1 MPNNSS
7 NDKSTYKDESDSI
20 RIRNKI
26 YNKEALN
33 ITLKYGIFG
42 ALWVLLSDRLLAII
56 VQNSSIYMK
65 LQTAKGWLYIVIT
78 MLLIYNL
85 INKKIKIIKES
96 GSKIKEAYDELK
108 QTHEEVINIERELRY
123 QKDILQNIIDNSP
136 VIITLW
142 DEGGKIKNL
151 NPYAQKLFG
160 YKEDEVMNQNWLELL
175 VPENNKSIMEG
186 VMEEIK
192 LNGQIRDHESEFM
205 SKDGKR
211 INIIWN
217 SKILDSSNLKQKY
230 QVVSVGINNTER
242 KKQEEK
248 IKKMAYYDS
257 LTGLPN
263 KVLFMEETTRCINKS
278 MMQESMD
285 FAIIYLDID
294 NFKYINDTLNHSVG
308 DEFLKYFADKLKQH
322 SVNPT
327 IISRFTGDEFVVLW
341 QGLSQKQIL
350 EYVEEL
356 LKKIGNTWSM
366 NNYQFYISVTVGIA
380 VFPEHGSNLT
390 ELLKSAEIAM
400 YAAKHQGKN
409 KIQVFE
415 PTLMKLN
422 YWNMEMAN
430 KIQMGL
436 DNKEFSLYYQ
446 PQYSLKTNRITSA
459 EALIRWNHKKR
470 EAISPAE
477 FIPVAEQTGQIYE
490 IEQWIF
496 KTALQQK
503 KDWEVAG
510 FNNLGISINLS
521 AKTLISDVYF
531 HKIEKLITFYEVDYS
546 NVTIEI
552 TETAILSNI
561 KLVIERLNG
570 LKRKGLKIAL
580 DDFGTGYSSL
590 AYLKEL
596 PIDTIKLDQSYVNA
610 VPYNQIDAH
619 IVKAIISLSH
629 DLNYDVIAEGIET
642 IEQLVYLR
650 MQHCEDGQGF
660 LLSKPLPADEMVKL
674 FEKTMK
680 GYERL

>member
-1 MPNNSS
+1 MVPDTLNI
-7 NDKSTYKDESDSI
+7 I

-136 VIITLW
+136 VIISLW

-175 VPENNKSIMEG
+175 IPENNKSIMEG

-205 SKDGKR
+205 SKDGER

-263 KVLFMEETTRCINKS
+263 KVLFMEETSRCINKS

-327 IISRFTGDEFVVLW
+327 MISRFTGDEFVVLW

-380 VFPEHGSNLT
+380 VFPEHGSDLT

-446 PQYSLKTNRITSA
+446 PQFSLKTNRITSA
-459 EALIRWNHKKR
+459 EALIRWNHKKK

-503 KDWEVAG
+503 KDWEDAG
-510 FNNLGISINLS
+510 YNNLGISINLS
-521 AKTLISDVYF
+521 AKTLISDIYF
-531 HKIEKLITFYEVDYS
+531 HKIEKLISFYEIDYS

-552 TETAILSNI
+552 TETAILTNI

-570 LKRKGLKIAL
+570 LKMKGLKIAL

-650 MQHCEDGQGF
+650 MQQCEDGQGF
-660 LLSKPLPADEMVKL
+660 LLSKPLPSEEMAML

>member
-1 MPNNSS
+1 
-7 NDKSTYKDESDSI
+7 
-20 RIRNKI
+20 
-26 YNKEALN
+26 
-33 ITLKYGIFG
+33 
-42 ALWVLLSDRLLAII
+42 
-56 VQNSSIYMK
+56 
-65 LQTAKGWLYIVIT
+65 
-78 MLLIYNL
+78 
-85 INKKIKIIKES
+85 
-96 GSKIKEAYDELK
+96 
-108 QTHEEVINIERELRY
+108 
-123 QKDILQNIIDNSP
+123 
-136 VIITLW
+136 
-142 DEGGKIKNL
+142 
-151 NPYAQKLFG
+151 
-160 YKEDEVMNQNWLELL
+160 
-175 VPENNKSIMEG
+175 
-186 VMEEIK
+186 
-192 LNGQIRDHESEFM
+192 
-205 SKDGKR
+205 
-211 INIIWN
+211 
-217 SKILDSSNLKQKY
+217 
-230 QVVSVGINNTER
+230 
-242 KKQEEK
+242 
-248 IKKMAYYDS
+248 
-257 LTGLPN
+257 
-263 KVLFMEETTRCINKS
+263 MEETTRCINKS

-327 IISRFTGDEFVVLW
+327 MISRFTGDEFVVLW

-459 EALIRWNHKKR
+459 EALIRWNHKKK

-521 AKTLISDVYF
+521 AKTLISDIYF
-531 HKIEKLITFYEVDYS
+531 HKIEKLISFYEVDYS

-570 LKRKGLKIAL
+570 LKMKGLKIAL

-650 MQHCEDGQGF
+650 MQQCEDGQGF
-660 LLSKPLPADEMVKL
+660 LLSKPLPSDEMVKL
-674 FEKTMK
+674 FEKNMK

>member
-1 MPNNSS
+1 MPNNSTK
-7 NDKSTYKDESDSI
+7 DKNAYKEVSDSI

-136 VIITLW
+136 VIISLW

-175 VPENNKSIMEG
+175 IPENNKSIMEG

-205 SKDGKR
+205 SKDGER

-263 KVLFMEETTRCINKS
+263 KVLFMEETSRCINKS

-327 IISRFTGDEFVVLW
+327 MISRFTGDEFVVLW

-380 VFPEHGSNLT
+380 VFPEHGSDLT

-446 PQYSLKTNRITSA
+446 PQFSLKTNRITSA
-459 EALIRWNHKKR
+459 EALIRWNHKKK

-503 KDWEVAG
+503 KDWEDAG
-510 FNNLGISINLS
+510 YNNLGISINLS
-521 AKTLISDVYF
+521 AKTLISDIYF
-531 HKIEKLITFYEVDYS
+531 HKIEKLISFYEIDYS

-552 TETAILSNI
+552 TETAILTNI

-570 LKRKGLKIAL
+570 LKMKGLKIAL

-650 MQHCEDGQGF
+650 MQQCEDGQGF
-660 LLSKPLPADEMVKL
+660 LLSKPLPSEEMAML